1 MGMGPKRDQS
11 SRRSLIKGLAA
22 TSTFATHT
30 SQAASSERPNILYL
44 HSHDTGRYIQP
55 YGYAIRTPNLQK
67 LAEESILF
75 RQAFDAAPTCSPS
88 RAALLT
94 GHCPHKN
101 GMLGLAHRGFGLND
115 YRQHVLHWLRPHGYR
130 STLIGVQHIA
140 KDPTVIGYDEIV
152 PTKSVKVADVAPAA
166 VRFIKQPTKQPF
178 FLDIG
183 FHETHRE
190 FPRPGPKQDPRYTE
204 PPSLVADT
212 PETRGDMAS
221 FAASAEV
228 LDGGVGAVLNAL
240 ESAGLA
246 QNTLVISTTDHGI
259 AFPGMK
265 CNLTVH
271 GTSVYLMMRG
281 PGGFGGGKICEAM
294 VSHMDLY
301 PTICELLN
309 IEKPNWLEGISLF
322 PLIRGEAREIH
333 DELFAEVNYHAA
345 YEPKRAVRTR
355 RYNYIRH
362 FGDKNTPVLPNC
374 DDSPSKNLWLNS
386 GWRESA
392 VPRELL
398 FDTLM
403 DPNESRDL
411 AADPACSSIVAEMRQ
426 RLDSWMKRTDD
437 PLLQGPVKAPGGAV
451 VNDPNGTSP
460 QEPVMPA
467 TA

>member
-1 MGMGPKRDQS
+1 MAQQGERS

-22 TSTFATHT
+22 TSTLVTAQ
-30 SQAASSERPNILYL
+30 SRAAAPQRPNILYL

-55 YGYAIRTPNLQK
+55 YGYPVRTPNLQK

-94 GHCPHKN
+94 GQCPHKN
-101 GMLGLAHRGFGLND
+101 GMLGLAHRGFKLND
-115 YRQHVLHWLRPHGYR
+115 YRQHLLHCLRPHDYR

-140 KDPTVIGYDEIV
+140 KDPSVIGYDEIV

-166 VRFIKQPTKQPF
+166 VRFLQGAPKQPF
-178 FLDIG
+178 FLDVG

-190 FPRPGPKQDPRYTE
+190 FPRPGPKHDPRYTE
-204 PPSLVADT
+204 PPSLIADT
-212 PETRGDMAS
+212 RETREDMAS
-221 FAASAEV
+221 FATAAEV

-240 ESAGLA
+240 EASGLA
-246 QNTLVISTTDHGI
+246 GNTLVISTTDHGI

-271 GTSVYLMMRG
+271 GTSVYLMLRG
-281 PGGFGGGKICEAM
+281 PGGFGGGKVCEAM

-301 PTICELLN
+301 PTVCELLN
-309 IEKPNWLEGISLF
+309 INKPDWLEGRSLL
-322 PLIRGEAREIH
+322 PLVRGEAQTIH

-345 YEPKRAVRTR
+345 YEPKRAVRTS

-362 FGDKNTPVLPNC
+362 FGDKRTPVLPNC
-374 DDSPSKNLWLNS
+374 DDSLSKNLWLKN
-386 GWRESA
+386 GWQNTI

-398 FDTLM
+398 FDSNR
-403 DPNESRDL
+403 DANEAHDV
-411 AADPACSSIVAEMRQ
+411 AADPAYASVLADMRQ
-426 RLDSWMKRTDD
+426 RLDRWMEKTDD
-437 PLLQGPVKAPGGAV
+437 PILHGPVKAPKGAL
-451 VNDPNGTSP
+451 VNDPDGISP
-460 QEPVMPA
+460 QEPVIPA
-467 TA
+467 ATV